1 MSLPDK
7 LTENWQESPS
17 DLFTDLN
24 PKSFN
29 NTLEDGTIIQLK
41 LQIHDQLENE
51 IFFPTVKLAKDNQP
65 DATIE
70 QLTIFRENLSIP
82 ENYSLVDNDDF
93 STATERKI
101 YVGCREESGDHN
113 DDKKKEIFKIK
124 LYSKEM
130 NLRVLQLY
138 DVVGVFY
145 KPDIIHVISCSEN
158 INVPITSNELESIEE
173 LRTVCRQAMLGDD
186 LAGQILLATMASEI
200 YLRRDVLCLGNM
212 SVNFNIKN
220 CEPGSSTRIIDA
232 ISRLYPKTRILPM
245 SLKTLNSK
253 PFIPIKN
260 YEKEKLEHS
269 ELSIPDGF
277 ILILDET
284 QLSAGKLTEIGTAN
298 LGNINRLIQH
308 QKLSFDYQFYQK
320 DFDVKINTII
330 ISEGKTVLPAVY
342 KVVINP
348 DKQSDQVMN
357 SQNANLLMNQIKEIG
372 TKYAVKDNEMAESFI
387 MQTRKDDSSIGVEEL
402 HQIMVLARGLSI
414 SNLEQE
420 ASKNRLEEARQIMA
434 KLKTQA

>member
-17 DLFTDLN
+17 DLFKDIS
-24 PKSFN
+24 PKSFDSA
-29 NTLEDGTIIQLK
+29 LDDGTIIQLK

-51 IFFPTVKLAKDNQP
+51 IFFPTVKLAKDDEP
-65 DATIE
+65 EKTIE
-70 QLTIFRENLSIP
+70 QLTVFRENLSIP
-82 ENYSLVDNDDF
+82 DDYSLVENDDF

-145 KPDIIHVISCSEN
+145 KPDVIHIISCSEN
-158 INVPITSNELESIEE
+158 INLPITSTEMESIEE
-173 LRTVCRQAMLGDD
+173 LKTVCRQAMLGDD

-260 YEKEKLEHS
+260 YEKEQLEHS

-298 LGNINRLIQH
+298 LANINRLIQH

-320 DFDVKINTII
+320 DFDMKINTII

-348 DKQSDQVMN
+348 DKQNDQIMN
-357 SQNANLLMNQIKEIG
+357 AQNANLLMNQIKEIG

-387 MQTRKDDSSIGVEEL
+387 MKTRKDDSSIGVEEL

-420 ASKNRLEEARQIMA
+420 ASQNRLEEARQIMA

>member
-17 DLFTDLN
+17 DLFKDIS
-24 PKSFN
+24 PKSFDSA
-29 NTLEDGTIIQLK
+29 LDDGTIIQLK

-51 IFFPTVKLAKDNQP
+51 IFFPTVKLAKD
-65 DATIE
+65 DDLAKTIE
-70 QLTIFRENLSIP
+70 QLTVFRENLSIP

-101 YVGCREESGDHN
+101 YIGCREESGDHN

-145 KPDIIHVISCSEN
+145 KPDVIHIISCSEN
-158 INVPITSNELESIEE
+158 INLPITSTEMESIEE
-173 LRTVCRQAMLGDD
+173 LKTVCRQAMLGDD

-260 YEKEKLEHS
+260 YEKEQLEHS

-348 DKQSDQVMN
+348 DKQTDQIMN
-357 SQNANLLMNQIKEIG
+357 AQNANLLMNQIKEIG

-387 MQTRKDDSSIGVEEL
+387 MKTRKDDSSIGVEEL

-420 ASKNRLEEARQIMA
+420 ASQNRLEEARQIMA